1 MKKEEFLRTAEE
13 ALTQARTLQEAK
25 EVGVYLFVFVRGGV
39 QGVKEHFAQ
48 ATAKGMP
55 QEQAE
60 YLQAQFINTFNKVK
74 KQIEERRAKA

>member
-1 MKKEEFLRTAEE
+1 MKKEEFLKTAVE

-25 EVGVYLFVFVRGGV
+25 EVGVYLFVCMRGGE

-48 ATAKGMP
+48 ATAKGMQ
-55 QEQAE
+55 QEQAD
-60 YLQAQFINTFNKVK
+60 YLQAQFASTYNKVK

>member
-1 MKKEEFLRTAEE
+1 MKKEEFLKTAVE

-25 EVGVYLFVFVRGGV
+25 EVGVYLFVCMRGGE

-48 ATAKGMP
+48 ATGMQ
-55 QEQAE
+55 QEQAD
-60 YLQAQFINTFNKVK
+60 YLQAQFASTYNKVK

>member
-1 MKKEEFLRTAEE
+1 MKKEEFLKTAVE

-25 EVGVYLFVFVRGGV
+25 EVGVYLFVCMRGGE

-55 QEQAE
+55 QEQAD
-60 YLQAQFINTFNKVK
+60 YLQAQFASTYNKVK

>member
-25 EVGVYLFVFVRGGV
+25 EVGVYLFVSVRGGV

-55 QEQAE
+55 QEQAD
-60 YLQAQFINTFNKVK
+60 YLQTQFVSIYNKVS